1 MLLNLFTLHAIAF
14 FGSSCFGCRA
24 FFGTAL
30 LSGTHFSGALFSGTL
45 LRTAFAGRGLR
56 GGCRGGSFLR

>member
-1 MLLNLFTLHAIAF
+1 MLLHLFTLRTIVF
-14 FGSSCFGCRA
+14 FGSRCFGCRA
-24 FFGTAL
+24 L
-30 LSGTHFSGALFSGTL
+30 FSGALLGGTL